1 MNTLIEP
8 IDQEGLASC
17 LKGIEAGA
25 MTMRDAL
32 LSKNHDAIMNAV
44 KSQELLLAEFAR
56 LWEVSR
62 SVGGQEKE
70 LVKPVIGRIR
80 SLLRQNAVI
89 ARAFLDVING
99 TMDSLNER
107 LGRRSCGYDET
118 GRASRCASPILVQ
131 CQG

>member
-1 MNTLIEP
+1 MSTITEP
-8 IDQEGLASC
+8 IAQEGLTLC

-25 MTMRDAL
+25 MSMRDAL

-44 KSQELLLAEFAR
+44 KSQEQLLADFAR
-56 LWEVSR
+56 LWEASR

-89 ARAFLDVING
+89 ARTFLDVING

-118 GRASRCASPILVQ
+118 GRANRCASPILVQ